1 MDVEKNS
8 LLQDL
13 DTNTTLFLDILDTIP
28 DRKLHA
34 RNDRTTWSIMEV
46 AEHMLIMEQAVTQT
60 LQGDTRPLEGRAPD
74 AKLSQLE
81 SVFLDLQTR
90 TQYRLPENSAVT
102 YADVRKFAT
111 DFRANREA
119 IKQALADKD
128 LHQEF
133 AGYEHPHFGF
143 LTGLEWLHY
152 LVVHTERHL
161 HQINR
166 IESVLN
172 DRPA

>member
-1 MDVEKNS
+1 MDVEKNR

-34 RNDRTTWSIMEV
+34 KNDKTAWSIMEV
-46 AEHMLIMEQAVTQT
+46 AEHMLMMEETVCHA
-60 LQGDTRPLEGRAPD
+60 LQGDTRPLDGRGPD
-74 AKLSQLE
+74 AKLPQLE

-90 TQYRLPENSAVT
+90 TQYRNPENSAVT
-102 YADVRKFAT
+102 YADVRKFAA
-111 DFRANREA
+111 DFRANRED

-128 LHQEF
+128 IRQEF